1 MAIKHRVVSE
11 LKVKH
16 PVMSIIN
23 ATLKASGYKIK
34 LVRGRGYYYFQ
45 TENSRADSIYM
56 MWLEQNE
63 QCLHIAFDYTVDAIK
78 SDDLDPTK
86 FVAEFK
92 RRVEKHQL

>member
-1 MAIKHRVVSE
+1 MPIRHRIQAE
-11 LKVKH
+11 LKVPH
-16 PVMSIIN
+16 PVLSIIN
-23 ATLKASGYKIK
+23 NTLKASGYEIR

-45 TENSRADSIYM
+45 NATRADSIYM

-63 QCLHIAFDYTVDAIK
+63 QCLRIAFDYTVDAIK
-78 SDDLDPTK
+78 SEDLDPTK